1 MGFRYERLEATNHG
15 THLWLK
21 SGGEGSDEVEVSLSQ
36 VCDLRGTQ
44 ETRSAPT
51 GMRRYQRVDDLGS
64 VYRGKWFYV
73 FPGGC
78 VIYQFDLHGASA
90 AKSAAAVAAA
100 LGFVSRETIARLVDD
115 YSDGRLR
122 LDPTSPTTTGKH
134 T

>member
-1 MGFRYERLEATNHG
+1 
-15 THLWLK
+15 
-21 SGGEGSDEVEVSLSQ
+21 
-36 VCDLRGTQ
+36 
-44 ETRSAPT
+44 
-51 GMRRYQRVDDLGS
+51 MRRYQRVDDLGS

-90 AKSAAAVAAA
+90 AKSAAAVAAT

-115 YSDGRLR
+115 YSDGRLH